1 MEQTKL
7 TMDEIDHLSKEELL
21 HRMQARYAKHAK
33 NCRIH
38 AIVWMACLLLL
49 VFLCFFGHLMD
60 WELIIIPLMVAASN
74 FMDMLWF
81 GKMSRSDDAKTMVD
95 LYDKGCKWG
104 KVAALLALVFVAFFL
119 YELITNTIIEN
130 MGVVLFV
137 TLIVLLAAFAFFI
150 VNYVFFKHSIF
161 KNKAIER
168 LRELDGK

>member
-1 MEQTKL
+1 
-7 TMDEIDHLSKEELL
+7 
-21 HRMQARYAKHAK
+21 
-33 NCRIH
+33 
-38 AIVWMACLLLL
+38 
-49 VFLCFFGHLMD
+49 
-60 WELIIIPLMVAASN
+60 MVAASN

-81 GKMSRSDDAKTMVD
+81 GKMSSSDDAKTMVD

-150 VNYVFFKHSIF
+150 VNFVFFKHSIF